1 MRRGWP
7 AVLVAVLALLAQAPA
22 IGQTVK
28 LATLAPAGSPWH
40 KVLMD
45 MGNEWDKGTSSRV
58 KLRIYPGG
66 IAGDD
71 PDMVRKLRIN
81 QLHAGALT
89 VTGLGE
95 IDPSINLFVIPLFFD
110 SFEEYSYVLKKMTP
124 LLKEK
129 MEERGFILLLWVH
142 GGWVHLF
149 SKEPVHS
156 IGDLRSLK
164 LFTWAGDENMVQ
176 MWKMN
181 GFRPVALAA
190 TDILTGLQTGM
201 IDALPTT
208 PLAALSMQWFSKT
221 PYMLEPGFTPLPGGV
236 VISKRSWEKISVAD
250 RQILL
255 ASAARAEERLSREI
269 PRRDGEAIEEM
280 RKRGLSVNRLEADK
294 AEELR
299 IVARQMAD
307 SMRGRG
313 SKGFFEQ
320 IKRHRDQYRA
330 RNPSGESP

>member
-1 MRRGWP
+1 MRCGWP
-7 AVLVAVLALLAQAPA
+7 AVLVAVLVLLAQAPA
-22 IGQTVK
+22 IGQTIK

-89 VTGLGE
+89 VTGLAE
-95 IDPSINLFVIPLFFD
+95 IDPSINLFVIPMFFD

-124 LLKEK
+124 FLKEK
-129 MEERGFILLLWVH
+129 MEKRGFILLLWVH

-164 LFTWAGDENMVQ
+164 LFTRDGDKNMVQ

-221 PYMLEPGFTPLPGGV
+221 PYML
-236 VISKRSWEKISVAD
+236 
-250 RQILL
+250 
-255 ASAARAEERLSREI
+255 
-269 PRRDGEAIEEM
+269 
-280 RKRGLSVNRLEADK
+280 
-294 AEELR
+294 
-299 IVARQMAD
+299 
-307 SMRGRG
+307 
-313 SKGFFEQ
+313 
-320 IKRHRDQYRA
+320 
-330 RNPSGESP
+330 

>member
-1 MRRGWP
+1 MKRGWP
-7 AVLVAVLALLAQAPA
+7 AALLVVAALLTHTPA
-22 IGQTVK
+22 IGQTIK

-45 MGNEWDKGTSSRV
+45 MGSEWDQGTSSRV

-71 PDMVRKLRIN
+71 PDMVRKMRIN
-81 QLHAGALT
+81 QLHGGALT
-89 VTGLGE
+89 VTGLGA
-95 IDPSINLFVIPLFFD
+95 IDPTVNLLTIPMFFD
-110 SFEEYSYVLKKMTP
+110 SFEEYEYVLEKMTP
-124 LLKEK
+124 LFTEK
-129 MEERGFILLLWVH
+129 IEARGFILLLWVH

-156 IGDLRSLK
+156 IGELRSVK
-164 LFTWAGDENMVQ
+164 LFTWAGDESMVQ

-190 TDILTGLQTGM
+190 TDVLTGLQTGM
-201 IDALPTT
+201 IDAMPTT
-208 PLAALSMQWFSKT
+208 PLAALSMQWFTKT
-221 PYMLEPGFTPLPGGV
+221 PYMLEPGVAPLPGGV
-236 VISKRSWEKISVAD
+236 VISKTAWEKISVAD

-269 PRRDGEAIEEM
+269 PQRDREAIDEM
-280 RKRGLSVNRLEADK
+280 RERGLTVNHFEPEQAK
-294 AEELR
+294 ELR

-307 SMRGRG
+307 SMRGRM
-313 SKGFFEQ
+313 SKEAFVE
-320 IKRHRDQYRA
+320 IKRHRDEYRA
-330 RNPSGESP
+330 SHPSEEPR